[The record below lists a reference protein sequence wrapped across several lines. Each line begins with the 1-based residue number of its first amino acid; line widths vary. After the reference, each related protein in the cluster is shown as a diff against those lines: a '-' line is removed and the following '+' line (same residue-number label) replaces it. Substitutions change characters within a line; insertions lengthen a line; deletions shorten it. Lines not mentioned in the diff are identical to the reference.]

1 MEPNLWFAPNLN
13 IQGLKKSKALYH
25 DIAKIFFF
33 KKNLSHKTQ
42 EFIKIVTNIQQYCLM
57 HAWNSE
63 FKKNETEFPEQKFQ
77 NK

>member
-1 MEPNLWFAPNLN
+1 MEPNFYNLHK
-13 IQGLKKSKALYH
+13 IWTFKAL
-25 DIAKIFFF
+25 KIESFIPWYCEDFFF

>member
-1 MEPNLWFAPNLN
+1 MILRR
-13 IQGLKKSKALYH
+13 
-25 DIAKIFFF
+25 FFF
-33 KKNLSHKTQ
+33 SKKNLPHKTQ

-63 FKKNETEFPEQKFQ
+63 FKKKNETEFPEQKFK